1 MEELLRAHVA
11 RFNEGVRTGDFAPML
26 AHFADDA
33 QLVFVGVPAGPYN
46 GIDAIRR
53 AYRDQPP
60 DDEIEVLQVTED
72 VDDVACTFAWSR
84 GGTGTMRVTPL
95 GGRILRIVVAFG

>member
-11 RFNEGVRTGDFAPML
+11 RFNEGVRTGDFEPML

-33 QLVFVGVPAGPYN
+33 ELVFVGVPAGPYH

-60 DDEIEVLQVTED
+60 DDVIEVLEVTED
-72 VDDVACTFAWSR
+72 PDDVACTFRWSR
-84 GGTGTMRVTPL
+84 GGSGTMRLSPL
-95 GGRILRIVVAFG
+95 GGRILRVVVAFG